1 VILRENPLDDIRDT
15 MDIEYVMKDGEL
27 FAGDTLDEV
36 WPTQKPLKPLW
47 WWKDRPDAGTR

>member
-1 VILRENPLDDIRDT
+1 

-36 WPTQKPLKPLW
+36 WPTKKPLAPLW
-47 WWKDRPDAGTR
+47 WWKDRPDAGSH